1 MSRSIKIGFQITNFK
16 EEDTEFKW
24 FNQNHLATDRLEPRS
39 YKLKI
44 HFYISLNL
52 KFSSLVKGFID
63 PGTDPETKNHCVL
76 GARGHE
82 EECVQQHGDDSTKAP
97 LTHSLAALENEVW
110 LNIPTSQYHLWDQ
123 RKLHVKMS

>member
-24 FNQNHLATDRLEPRS
+24 LNQNHLATERLEPRS

-44 HFYISLNL
+44 HLYISLNL

-63 PGTDPETKNHCVL
+63 PGTDPKTKNHSVL
-76 GARGHE
+76 GAMGHE
-82 EECVQQHGDDSTKAP
+82 KECVQQHRDDSTKAS
-97 LTHSLAALENEVW
+97 LTPSPPW
-110 LNIPTSQYHLWDQ
+110 
-123 RKLHVKMS
+123 KMRSDSTYPPVSIICGIKGNYM